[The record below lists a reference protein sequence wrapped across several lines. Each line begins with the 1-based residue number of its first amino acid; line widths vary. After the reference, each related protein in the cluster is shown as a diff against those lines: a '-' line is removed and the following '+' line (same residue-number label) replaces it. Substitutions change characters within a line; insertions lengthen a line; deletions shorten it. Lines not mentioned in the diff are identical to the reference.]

1 MDVYERVAELHP
13 PSVDKFV
20 FLTGGAFTRRAEDF
34 LRLVKNPR
42 LEKPFRSGEAYGR
55 PGFRAGG
62 PAMKWRQWV
71 ARAVML
77 SAAIGVFT
85 ACNAERQQ
93 ECQKLLSTFKS
104 LDQAPPNAEAVGRM
118 HDTLSAASFQ
128 DVPLREYSKNAIATL
143 AVLANTL
150 VLQGDPSA
158 PDGTT
163 AVVETKLRE
172 ARGERDDVAR
182 YCSE

>member
-1 MDVYERVAELHP
+1 
-13 PSVDKFV
+13 
-20 FLTGGAFTRRAEDF
+20 
-34 LRLVKNPR
+34 
-42 LEKPFRSGEAYGR
+42 
-55 PGFRAGG
+55 
-62 PAMKWRQWV
+62 MKWRQWGALNPV
-71 ARAVML
+71 RAIVVCAVVL
-77 SAAIGVFT
+77 SAAMGVFT

-93 ECQKLLSTFKS
+93 ECQKLLSTFKP
-104 LDQAPPNAEAVGRM
+104 LDQAPPTAEAVGRM
-118 HDTLSAASFQ
+118 HDALSAASFQ

-143 AVLANTL
+143 AVLSSTL